1 MKKNSSDVTDKIL
14 QTQWFVGLLSVFFFQ
29 FLQQLNFD
37 FVCIDEPDVVILF
50 YFYFELVRGRITTR
64 KTHRE
69 FEKLMFRG
77 SSFFRVES
85 YHSFFRDEKFYLFL
99 FPLSF

>member
-1 MKKNSSDVTDKIL
+1 ML
-14 QTQWFVGLLSVFFFQ
+14 QTRYCRHNGLWAYLVVFFQ

-64 KTHRE
+64 KTHCE

-77 SSFFRVES
+77 SSFFRVKS